1 MNGNTLP
8 LVGMNCKILSP
19 RLFAPLGPRDCPR
32 AISRALGCKLSQG
45 AYFPIHPSS
54 PQCIIT
60 CNTILYCQKEC
71 QYTASSREEF
81 ENMPPLG
88 PWECPWASPSGN
100 ISGVQIA
107 SGAYFPIH
115 PSFRQCINPVLISRK
130 NSLAA
135 HQALIQVLCTG
146 IRSTT
151 FSGVRYGI
159 KFFPFFLFV
168 MSKSLAKKSGVPSHT
183 NSAVSH
189 FNCKETFFW
198 MTSL

>member
-8 LVGMNCKILSP
+8 LVGINCKILSP
-19 RLFAPLGPRDCPR
+19 RLFPPLGPRDCPR

-54 PQCIIT
+54 RQCIFT
-60 CNTILYCQKEC
+60 CNTILFCQKEC
-71 QYTASSREEF
+71 QYTASSLEEL
-81 ENMPPLG
+81 ENMPPFG

-107 SGAYFPIH
+107 SGGYFPID

-151 FSGVRYGI
+151 FSGVRCGI
-159 KFFPFFLFV
+159 KFLTFLLICHV
-168 MSKSLAKKSGVPSHT
+168 EKPSQKVRGAVPYQFCS
-183 NSAVSH
+183 
-189 FNCKETFFW
+189 FCLCKETFFW